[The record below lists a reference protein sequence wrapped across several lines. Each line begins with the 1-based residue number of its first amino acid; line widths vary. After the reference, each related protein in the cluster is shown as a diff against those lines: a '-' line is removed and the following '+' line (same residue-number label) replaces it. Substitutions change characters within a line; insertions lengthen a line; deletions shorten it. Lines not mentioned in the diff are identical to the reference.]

1 MGAVRCRHSQALGVG
16 LITQPH
22 LIRSPGSGRASD
34 GIDVIE
40 NGPPRRAAAVIRT
53 AIIIRQAELG
63 IEKGHPEGQQ

>member
-1 MGAVRCRHSQALGVG
+1 
-16 LITQPH
+16 
-22 LIRSPGSGRASD
+22 
-34 GIDVIE
+34 VIE